1 MRFYATLPPGLEH
14 VSAREVEE
22 LGGRIT
28 EIRKGR
34 GRIFFEGDLKL
45 MVRLNYM
52 ARTLERIMIL
62 LAIERFE
69 TLDDI
74 YRIVKNLDF
83 SWIKPNQSFAI
94 RPLRAGEH
102 DFTSLDVGR
111 IAGQAVIDSYME
123 SKGVRLKVDLDEP
136 DVIIRVD
143 VIFDEVYVGIDT
155 TGDESL
161 HRRGYRV
168 YDHPAPLNPTIASS
182 LIMLSGWNPDK
193 SLLDPMCGSGTILIE
208 AAMIGRKIA
217 PQKFRKEK
225 FLFTNI
231 YDKGILEEVKEE
243 AEKLEKR
250 DVKMTL
256 IGIERFRKHIRGGI
270 TNAKA
275 AGVKDTIDFIQADA
289 TMVCLKDVDIA
300 ITNPPYGLRIARKG
314 VIEDL
319 YDGFLRSTKDV
330 VAERIVVITAEDKI
344 LREKALKNDYEIE
357 KEFWVR
363 YGGLDTKVFVLKP

>member
-1 MRFYATLPPGLEH
+1 MRFYATLSPGLEEIAANEIE
-14 VSAREVEE
+14 S
-22 LGGRIT
+22 LGGKIV
-28 EIRKGR
+28 EIRRGKGR
-34 GRIFFEGDLKL
+34 VFFEGDLKL
-45 MVRLNYM
+45 MAKLNYM

-62 LAIERFE
+62 LAVEKFE

-74 YRIVKNLDF
+74 YRIVKGLDF
-83 SWIKPNQSFAI
+83 SWIKPDQSFAI

-111 IAGQAVIDSYME
+111 VAGQAVIDSYLE
-123 SKGVRLKVDLDEP
+123 SKGVRLRVNLDEP

-182 LIMLSGWNPDK
+182 LIMLSEWNPKK

-208 AAMIGRKIA
+208 AAMMGRNIP

-231 YDKGILEEVKEE
+231 YGEELLEEVKEE
-243 AEKLEKR
+243 AERLERR
-250 DVKMTL
+250 DLKMML

-270 TNAKA
+270 TNAKTA
-275 AGVKDTIDFIQADA
+275 EVCDTIHFIQADA
-289 TMVCLKDVDIA
+289 TELCLKYVDIA

-314 VIEDL
+314 MIEEL
-319 YDGFLRSTKDV
+319 YDGFLRSAKDV
-330 VAERIVVITAEDKI
+330 VGEKIVIITAEDRI
-344 LREKALKNDYEIE
+344 LRDKAFRNDYTIDREI
-357 KEFWVR
+357 WVR

>member
-1 MRFYATLPPGLEH
+1 MQFYATLSPGLEDI
-14 VSAREVEE
+14 SAREVER
-22 LGGRIT
+22 LGGRVT

-62 LAIERFE
+62 LAIEKFE

-74 YRIVKNLDF
+74 YHIVKNLDF
-83 SWIKPNQSFAI
+83 SWIKPDQSFAI

-111 IAGQAVIDSYME
+111 VAGQAVIDSYME

-161 HRRGYRV
+161 HKRGYRV

-182 LIMLSGWNPDK
+182 LVMLSNWNPKK

-208 AAMIGRKIA
+208 AAMIGRNIP

-231 YDKGILEEVKEE
+231 YGNDILEEVKAE

-256 IGIERFRKHIRGGI
+256 VGIERFRKHIRGGI
-270 TNAKA
+270 TNAKT

-289 TMVCLKDVDIA
+289 TRLCLKDVDIA
-300 ITNPPYGLRIARKG
+300 ITNPPYGLRIAKKG

-319 YDGFLRSTKDV
+319 YDGFLRSAKDV

-357 KEFWVR
+357 KEFWVK
-363 YGGLDTKVFVLKP
+363 YGGLDTRVFVLKP